1 MNNRL
6 NRILTVAAIVM
17 VLIWARRFFSS
28 SGGGTGGAGVSQ
40 AAFSGT
46 GLMTLLWIGVA
57 VVCLGYLLWRLLSA
71 LFWKKYF
78 HDEKP
83 PEEDDSED

>member
-1 MNNRL
+1 MSAVNNRL
-6 NRILTVAAIVM
+6 NRILTAAAIVM

-28 SGGGTGGAGVSQ
+28 SGSAGVSQ
-40 AAFSGT
+40 AASSGT
-46 GLMTLLWIGVA
+46 GLMTLVWISVA

-71 LFWKKYF
+71 LFWRKYF